1 MPQPIMAIAALA
13 VITIALIGQAIE
25 MRKIRTRTYG
35 EDSIGSPN
43 IFLNKRNFK
52 WYGLI
57 IVGSVSYTHL
67 TLPTT
72 PYV

>member
-1 MPQPIMAIAALA
+1 MPQLIMAIAALA

-57 IVGSVSYTHL
+57 VVGLV
-67 TLPTT
+67 
-72 PYV
+72 

>member
-13 VITIALIGQAIE
+13 IITIALIGQAIE
-25 MRKIRTRTYG
+25 MRKIRTRTHG

-43 IFLNKRNFK
+43 IFLNKRNLK

-57 IVGSVSYTHL
+57 VV
-67 TLPTT
+67 
-72 PYV
+72 

>member
-13 VITIALIGQAIE
+13 VISIALIGQAIE
-25 MRKIRTRTYG
+25 MRKIRTRIYG
-35 EDSIGSPN
+35 EDSIGCPN

-57 IVGSVSYTHL
+57 VVGFG
-67 TLPTT
+67 
-72 PYV
+72 